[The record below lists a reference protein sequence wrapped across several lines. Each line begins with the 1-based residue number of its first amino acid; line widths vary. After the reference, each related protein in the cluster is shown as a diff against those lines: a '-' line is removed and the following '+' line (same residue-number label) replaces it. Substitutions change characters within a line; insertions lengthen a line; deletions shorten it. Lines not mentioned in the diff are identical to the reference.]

1 MQRITRKMSYLKV
14 GRPPRS
20 REYLNS
26 RKMYPYRGWYTSVV
40 AFPPPPHPFHRLL
53 NVFQRISAVIFIAET
68 IRPWTAVYRLG
79 YDEELEQPSPPYSP
93 WLCRGKL
100 RGEILENWR
109 SGGGVAVACS
119 GNWCSSC
126 SRRNCLVL
134 SANLADARRESSGSS
149 VCESRE
155 RKGSAIERR
164 A

>member
-1 MQRITRKMSYLKV
+1 MNTLI
-14 GRPPRS
+14 
-20 REYLNS
+20 
-26 RKMYPYRGWYTSVV
+26 VV
-40 AFPPPPHPFHRLL
+40 RCIRTEAGIHRLSPSLLPPHPFHRLL

-155 RKGSAIERR
+155 RKGSAQSREEPENF
-164 A
+164 AC

>member
-1 MQRITRKMSYLKV
+1 MNTLI
-14 GRPPRS
+14 
-20 REYLNS
+20 
-26 RKMYPYRGWYTSVV
+26 VV
-40 AFPPPPHPFHRLL
+40 RCIRTEAGIHRLSPSPSPSPLPPPLKRIPTYFRSHLHRG
-53 NVFQRISAVIFIAET
+53 ND
-68 IRPWTAVYRLG
+68 TALDSRLG